1 LKIKVDLWRT
11 SLHSEEIGIKKT
23 TGYRAKERKFTT
35 DLDLFGKVEIDGEDY
50 GLVGFRKKFWNTDDI
65 NKKTVD
71 IRLFT
76 SSISWIGT
84 IEENIARTITL
95 SLANDE
101 ILHAFNIT
109 LRGSKIFYTIE
120 GVRPRFL
127 SGEVFSLLY
136 INEKNEVEVY
146 LIRAK
151 RVSLGSDWE
160 VYEASTRKKIAKVD
174 GKVLNFGGRWDI
186 KLEKEVEE
194 NLINVLILFA
204 STMRFYED
212 LKKRTEKLLEII
224 KKKKEKMKLTKSEL
238 TLLYNPK
245 IRR

>member
-1 LKIKVDLWRT
+1 MEV
-11 SLHSEEIGIKKT
+11 
-23 TGYRAKERKFTT
+23 YRAKERKFTS
-35 DLDLFGKVEIDGEDY
+35 DLDLFGKVEVDGEDY
-50 GLVGFRKKFWNTDDI
+50 GLVGFRKKFWETKDI
-65 NKKTVD
+65 NKKTID

-76 SSISWIGT
+76 KSISWIGT
-84 IEENIARTITL
+84 IEENIARTLAL
-95 SLANDE
+95 SLANEE
-101 ILHAFNIT
+101 ILHAFNVT
-109 LRGSKIFYTIE
+109 LRESRLVYPIE

-136 INEKNEVEVY
+136 VNEKNEVEVY

-160 VYEASTRKKIAKVD
+160 VYDASTRKKIAKVD

-186 KLEKEVEE
+186 KLERDVEE
-194 NLINVLILFA
+194 NLINTLILFA
-204 STMRFYED
+204 ATMRFYED
-212 LKKRTEKLLEII
+212 LKERTEKLLEII
-224 KKKKEKMKLTKSEL
+224 KKKKERMKLTKSEL